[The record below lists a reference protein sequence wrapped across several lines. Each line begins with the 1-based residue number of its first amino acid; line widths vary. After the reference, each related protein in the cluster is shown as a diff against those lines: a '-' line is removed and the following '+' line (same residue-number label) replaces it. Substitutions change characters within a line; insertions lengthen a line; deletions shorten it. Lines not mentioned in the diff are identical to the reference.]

1 MTNKTQL
8 TLPVSLWY
16 IHGANASPTSF
27 IRLDEQLRSDPRLE
41 TASVVRV
48 SYNCQESTSDIA
60 QQLAE
65 KLPTDQ
71 LVYLIGHSLGG
82 VLAVAAAQRAVK
94 LGKMANIGGVITLS
108 APLSGSESADVLQW
122 LFPSYHLFRNI
133 STKNRLVQ
141 EIQSDGVVVPTLC
154 LITTSGNNPLIH
166 EANDGVVT
174 VSSQRALKGAEKVE
188 MGYNHFEI
196 LLADETVDYI
206 RTFIFNHPKD
216 IQKCL
221 TLREDNA

>member
-8 TLPVSLWY
+8 TLPISIWY
-16 IHGANASPTSF
+16 LHGANASPTSF
-27 IRLDEQLRSDPRLE
+27 SWLDEHLRSDPRLDN
-41 TASVVRV
+41 ASVVRV

-82 VLAVAAAQRAVK
+82 VIAVAAAQRAVK
-94 LGKMANIGGVITLS
+94 LGKMANIGGVVTIS

-141 EIQSDGVVVPTLC
+141 EIQSEGAIVPTLC

-174 VSSQRALKGAEKVE
+174 VNSQRSLKGAEKIE
-188 MGYNHFEI
+188 LAYNHFEI
-196 LLADETVDYI
+196 LLGEETVDYI
-206 RTFIFNHPKD
+206 RTFILNHPKEA
-216 IQKCL
+216 QNYL
-221 TLREDNA
+221 TLREDDV

>member
-1 MTNKTQL
+1 MTNKTSIQL
-8 TLPVSLWY
+8 PISIWY
-16 IHGANASPTSF
+16 IHGANASPISF
-27 IRLDEQLRSDPRLE
+27 SRLDEHLRSDPRFE
-41 TASVVRV
+41 GASVVRV

-94 LGKMANIGGVITLS
+94 LGKMANIGGVVTLS

-141 EIQSDGVVVPTLC
+141 EIQSEGAVVPTLC

-174 VSSQRALKGAEKVE
+174 VNSQRALKGAEKIE
-188 MGYNHFEI
+188 LPFNHFEI
-196 LLADETVDYI
+196 LLGDETVDYI
-206 RTFIFNHPKD
+206 RTFIMNHPSE
-216 IQKCL
+216 QTNYM
-221 TLREDNA
+221 TLKESLE